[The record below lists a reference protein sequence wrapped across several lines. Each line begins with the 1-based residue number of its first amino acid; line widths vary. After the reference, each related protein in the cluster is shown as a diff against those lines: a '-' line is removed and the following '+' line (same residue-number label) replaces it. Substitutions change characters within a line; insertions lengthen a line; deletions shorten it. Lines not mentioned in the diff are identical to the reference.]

1 VQIECCRHG
10 FWMNRR
16 HQMMMII
23 SYFVLHKLFKV
34 TLKRGE
40 CQEALFQAM
49 HTYIGIEKQDTREC
63 TKITLLKILRM
74 PQAYFDEGKQSI

>member
-16 HQMMMII
+16 HQMMMIL

-40 CQEALFQAM
+40 CQEDLFQVV

-63 TKITLLKILRM
+63 TKITLLKILRRA
-74 PQAYFDEGKQSI
+74 QAYFDEGKQYI